1 MELFTQ
7 RSFDLIV
14 VRRTYVPKPGSGGD
28 LLTLVKESGNQMFT
42 AGFPRPR
49 TLRTAFGDHG
59 TLITEQLW
67 ESLAAYD
74 ASRDEVRATKAITRV
89 FSEIYPLLCS
99 THHTE
104 VLMVVD

>member
-1 MELFTQ
+1 M
-7 RSFDLIV
+7 IV

-28 LLTLVKESGNQMFT
+28 LLTLVKEAGDQMFT

-49 TLRTAFGDHG
+49 TLRTAFGNHG

-67 ESLAAYD
+67 ESLAAYE
-74 ASRDEVRATKAITRV
+74 ASRDAVRATKSITSV
-89 FSEIYPLLCS
+89 FSEIYPLLCN